1 MSFKTTGKTVQTK
14 HTFRREA
21 HLIMKGQD
29 RTNSPVSTDTRQK
42 SPRRSGRKRTVK
54 RIILFMLATFV
65 MVIVGSM
72 TYVLV
77 VPLVMMLD
85 FPGAVSDGAEAAGS
99 VGDRMADVTDTI
111 QKKTEEQINA
121 NSGDGPPNTV
131 TGTITKVVDG
141 DTIDVDNVRIRLTL
155 VNTPERGE
163 SGYSDAVAFT
173 KQHCPVG
180 TIAVYDPGR
189 EADKRIIRQ
198 DHSQGMVLRVTTRQ
212 CPTHQSTQCWLRE
225 DTPRY

>member
-1 MSFKTTGKTVQTK
+1 
-14 HTFRREA
+14 
-21 HLIMKGQD
+21 
-29 RTNSPVSTDTRQK
+29 
-42 SPRRSGRKRTVK
+42 
-54 RIILFMLATFV
+54 
-65 MVIVGSM
+65 M

-180 TIAVYDPGR
+180 TIAVYDPDEKQTSGSYGR
-189 EADKRIIRQ
+189 TIAKVWCYGHDQAMPNASINAMLVERGHAEILTRFCYTSEFSGQQWAQ
-198 DHSQGMVLRVTTRQ
+198 DNG
-212 CPTHQSTQCWLRE
+212 C
-225 DTPRY
+225 

>member
-1 MSFKTTGKTVQTK
+1 
-14 HTFRREA
+14 
-21 HLIMKGQD
+21 
-29 RTNSPVSTDTRQK
+29 
-42 SPRRSGRKRTVK
+42 
-54 RIILFMLATFV
+54 MLATFV

-155 VNTPERGE
+155 VNTPERGRE
-163 SGYSDAVAFT
+163 RIQRCGCIHEAALPRWNHSR
-173 KQHCPVG
+173 
-180 TIAVYDPGR
+180 IRPGR

-198 DHSQGMVLRVTTRQ
+198 DHSQGMVLRSRPGNAQRINQRNVG
-212 CPTHQSTQCWLRE
+212 
-225 DTPRY
+225 

>member
-1 MSFKTTGKTVQTK
+1 
-14 HTFRREA
+14 
-21 HLIMKGQD
+21 MKGQD
-29 RTNSPVSTDTRQK
+29 RSGGMVSSDNGQNRR
-42 SPRRSGRKRTVK
+42 SRRSGGRRIAK
-54 RIILFMLATFV
+54 RIILFMLATIA

-111 QKKTEEQINA
+111 QRKTEEQMNA

-131 TGTITKVVDG
+131 TGTVTKVVDG
-141 DTIDVDNVRIRLTL
+141 DTIDVDNTRIRLTL

-163 SGYSDAVAFT
+163 SGYGEAVAFT

-180 TIAVYDPGR
+180 TTAVYDPDERQTSGSYGR
-189 EADKRIIRQ
+189 TIAKVWCYGHDRAMPGASINAMLVERGHAEILTRFCHTSEFSGQQWAQ
-198 DHSQGMVLRVTTRQ
+198 DNG
-212 CPTHQSTQCWLRE
+212 C
-225 DTPRY
+225 

>member
-1 MSFKTTGKTVQTK
+1 
-14 HTFRREA
+14 
-21 HLIMKGQD
+21 MKGQD

-42 SPRRSGRKRTVK
+42 RQGRRSGGRRIAK

-180 TIAVYDPGR
+180 TIAVYDPDEKQTSGSYGR
-189 EADKRIIRQ
+189 TIAKVWCYGHDQAMPNASINAMLVERGHAEILTRFCYTSEFSGQQWAQ
-198 DHSQGMVLRVTTRQ
+198 DNG
-212 CPTHQSTQCWLRE
+212 C
-225 DTPRY
+225 